1 MDGSQKT
8 VLENADFTDSQIEA
22 LASVFVVKDVECIDF
37 WDTVK
42 YFTREEFKCK
52 CGGGYCNGYPVE
64 PDKNLVTLLDLI
76 REDADTPCII
86 SSGIRCETHNAN
98 VGGVWNS
105 WHKRGRAA
113 DFTLRGKP
121 AAQTISYAQKYSDRI
136 EEIYAIDNSYVH
148 IAVK

>member
-1 MDGSQKT
+1 MVGSQKT

-22 LASVFVVKDVECIDF
+22 LANVFVVKDVERIEF

-42 YFTREEFKCK
+42 YFTPKEFKCK
-52 CGGGYCNGYPVE
+52 CGGRFCNGYPVE

-98 VGGVWNS
+98 VGGVRNS
-105 WHKRGRAA
+105 WHKKGRAA
-113 DFTLRGKP
+113 DFTLRGKT
-121 AAQTISYAQKYSDRI
+121 AAQTIRYAQKYSDRI

>member
-1 MDGSQKT
+1 MVGSQKT

-42 YFTREEFKCK
+42 YFTRDEFKCK
-52 CGGGYCNGYPVE
+52 CGGRYCNGYPVE

-76 REDADTPCII
+76 REDAGVPCII
-86 SSGIRCETHNAN
+86 SSGTRCETHNAN

-105 WHKRGRAA
+105 WHKKGKAA
-113 DFTLRGKP
+113 DFTLRGKA
-121 AAQTISYAQKYSDRI
+121 AAQIIRYAQKYSDRI

>member
-1 MDGSQKT
+1 MVASLKNELKNVG
-8 VLENADFTDSQIEA
+8 FTDSQIKA
-22 LASVFVVKDVECIDF
+22 LERVFVVADVESPDF

-42 YFTREEFKCK
+42 YFTPDEFKCK
-52 CGGGYCNGYPVE
+52 CGGRYCNGYPVE

-105 WHKRGRAA
+105 WHKKGRAA
-113 DFTLRGKP
+113 DFTLRGKT
-121 AAQTISYAQKYSDRI
+121 AAQAIRYAQKYSDRI